1 MMRRK
6 IAAVI
11 TDVLGDRVV
20 IGEEELQVHLEKH
33 FISFPRDMI
42 LELIERILK
51 DPSVIYEE
59 VDTHTYHL
67 FYRLETGRFV
77 VVVVKKREEG
87 AYFSAIYSVGKNI
100 RNKHKKLKKVKL

>member
-1 MMRRK
+1 MKRK

-11 TDVLGDRVV
+11 TDILGDRVV
-20 IGEEELQVHLEKH
+20 VGEEELQNHLRKH
-33 FISFPRDMI
+33 FSGIPRDMV

-51 DPSVIYEE
+51 DPSIIYEE

-77 VVVVKKREEG
+77 VVIVKKRKEG
-87 AYFSAIYSVGKNI
+87 TFFSAIYSTGKVI
-100 RNKHKKLKKVKL
+100 RNKHKKLKRVKL